1 MITYIAL
8 LRAISPTDPMMKNE
22 NLRRVFEELGF
33 INVRSVISS
42 GNIIFESAETN
53 TSKLEAQIEAAW
65 PEKLG
70 FYSTTII
77 RTREQIAAMIDK
89 NPFKGY
95 EHNDK
100 TYLTVTFLK
109 HPTDLSAIDL
119 SGRGYTVLATDSQTV
134 YSVVDLTSGK
144 TANLM
149 LRFEKGIS
157 KEITTRTWKTVER
170 LLKAAKH

>member
-1 MITYIAL
+1 MATYIAL
-8 LRAISPTDPMMKNE
+8 LRAISPTNPLMKNE
-22 NLRRVFEELGF
+22 KLRGVFEGLGF
-33 INVRSVISS
+33 TNVKSVISS
-42 GNIIFESAETN
+42 GNIIFESPETDS
-53 TSKLEAQIEAAW
+53 SKLETLIEAAW

-77 RTREQIAAMIDK
+77 RTPDQLAKIIDK

-100 TYLTVTFLK
+100 TYLTATFLK
-109 HPTDLSAIDL
+109 HPAELSATDL
-119 SGRGYTVLATDSQTV
+119 SGRGYQILKIDGQTV

-144 TANLM
+144 TASLM
-149 LRFEKGIS
+149 LRLEKRIS

-170 LLKAAKH
+170 LLASAQR